1 MTTARAAS
9 TAARAARNWQECS
22 IHVKISPR
30 PQNLAES
37 RQVMRVLQQ
46 YGEVVMYR
54 HLKVSLWADSISE
67 IESDWAKNDLYES
80 PDPTLNAALAI
91 YRNQTSAHNA
101 INASPIRFHLQQSED
116 GWISRIS
123 QDASLE
129 GVTIDSTNVNAQKE
143 SDSADESCEQ
153 APTSDS
159 HEGPFYNRVPRE
171 EGPSYDASAHDEA
184 VVFDAPAL
192 VGPEEKWG
200 KFLEA
205 LERRSAP
212 PEEGSN
218 DTPTKQSSDP
228 PKTLESSS
236 VKKRSKKPA
245 QSMAEELA
253 AHSQASPSRRRETED
268 GPRSPAVQVKEFE
281 LTIAQSVFNHQAY
294 IERQGYYAGFNPDMK
309 TIMAADLRGRV
320 PLEGLADCRLSK
332 GDVPLRQRL
341 LRKERAARPRQTLR
355 EIWEAGRKSRGEEV

>member
-1 MTTARAAS
+1 MITARAAS

-37 RQVMRVLQQ
+37 RQVLRVLQQ

-54 HLKVSLWADSISE
+54 HLK
-67 IESDWAKNDLYES
+67 YES
-80 PDPTLNAALAI
+80 PNPTLNAALAI

-101 INASPIRFHLQQSED
+101 INASPIRFHLQQGED
-116 GWISRIS
+116 GWTSKIA

-129 GVTIDSTNVNAQKE
+129 GVNIDSTKVNPQKE
-143 SDSADESCEQ
+143 SDSTDEPSEQ
-153 APTSDS
+153 APASGSD
-159 HEGPFYNRVPRE
+159 EGPFYNQVPRE
-171 EGPSYDASAHDEA
+171 EGPSYDLYAHDEA
-184 VVFDAPAL
+184 AGLDAPAL
-192 VGPEEKWG
+192 IGPEQKWG

-205 LERRSAP
+205 LERGSASS
-212 PEEGSN
+212 EEPN
-218 DTPTKQSSDP
+218 DTPTKQGSDP
-228 PKTLESSS
+228 PTTLESSS
-236 VKKRSKKPA
+236 VKKRSKRPA

-253 AHSQASPSRRRETED
+253 AHSQASPSRRETED
-268 GPRSPAVQVKEFE
+268 ASRPPVPEKEFE
-281 LTIAQSVFNHQAY
+281 LTVAQSVFNHQAY

-332 GDVPLRQRL
+332 PDVPLRQRL
-341 LRKERAARPRQTLR
+341 LRKERARPRQTLK
-355 EIWEAGRKSRGEEV
+355 EMWEAGRKSR